1 MEKNKLYR
9 VTLRGMTSSVTGV
22 SYGISYVVAK
32 NTEEAYQKL
41 KKFVDENDLG
51 YSSQRELDKVE
62 LLAEDYQYTGTGTM
76 LFL

>member
-1 MEKNKLYR
+1 METNKLYR

-22 SYGISYVVAK
+22 SYGMSYVVAK

-41 KKFVDENDLG
+41 KKFVEENDLG

-62 LLAEDYQYTGTGTM
+62 LLAEDYQYTSTGTM
-76 LFL
+76 LLL

>member
-9 VTLRGMTSSVTGV
+9 VTLRGMTSSVTGA

>member
-62 LLAEDYQYTGTGTM
+62 LLAEDYQYTDTGTM